1 MQQSIERNRHK
12 KQRAFLVD
20 KNSLYEYVVALLFVL
35 TTGTMVW
42 FHVLGAAKSFI
53 LLLFVSLYVFYK
65 RRQQIP
71 YSYSL
76 VYCVFCTIYS
86 LLNIYFINRSA
97 IVENVCIGYIVASF
111 SCLII
116 IGTRNLFDFRD
127 RLTVILAFINGW
139 GLIVYYLYTIGV
151 MDSFCVIKDYPTKTY
166 TICMGISI
174 GWPYPFE
181 RYAGIWH
188 EPGAGQISSMFL
200 LILHFREIIL
210 WKWKGNKQKI
220 SVLILLL
227 SILASKS
234 TTSYLLLMCFVLF
247 IALYVGE
254 NKKKGYFKLVLKI
267 ILVVLGFVVAAFV
280 FNSDVI
286 QDKLFSSESVS
297 KETRTLEN
305 ITLLGI
311 FIDNPIFGAGLGT
324 SNQWYDLNRFDAAGC
339 SNGLLFFAS
348 GLGLVW
354 VIAFFMCL
362 LKSVW
367 KMGRIAPIPMVL
379 IIYLVEICSQRYME
393 MPITFL
399 FLFSFGSYRIPM
411 YLRDKTMGNMERYIK
426 ISKLKFKT

>member
-1 MQQSIERNRHK
+1 MIKK
-12 KQRAFLVD
+12 KQGNFFID
-20 KNSLYEYVVALLFVL
+20 KNNIYEYIVAALFVL
-35 TTGTMVW
+35 TTATMIW
-42 FHVLGAAKSFI
+42 FHILGAAKSFF
-53 LLLFVSLYVFYK
+53 LLFFVSLFVFFK
-65 RRQQIP
+65 NKQTMVC
-71 YSYSL
+71 SYSL
-76 VYCVFCTIYS
+76 AYCVFCAVYCLI
-86 LLNIYFINRSA
+86 NIYVINRSA
-97 IVENVCIGYIVASF
+97 IVENVCVGYIVASF
-111 SCLII
+111 SCLVI

-127 RLTVILAFINGW
+127 RLTLVLAIINGW
-139 GLIVYYLYTIGV
+139 GLIVYFFHTIGL
-151 MDSFCVIKDYPTKTY
+151 MDSLCIGKIFSSKIY
-166 TICMGISI
+166 TICMGITI
-174 GWPYPFE
+174 GWSHPFE

-210 WKWKGNKQKI
+210 WKWKDNKQKI

-227 SILASKS
+227 AILASKS
-234 TTSYLLLMCFVLF
+234 TTAYLLLMYFIIF
-247 IALYVGE
+247 IALNAGDD
-254 NKKKGYFKLVLKI
+254 NKIWFKLLLRVM
-267 ILVVLGFVVAAFV
+267 LVVFTIVVVVYV

-297 KETRTLEN
+297 KEARTREN
-305 ITLLGI
+305 LALLNI
-311 FIDNPIFGAGLGT
+311 FFDNPIFGAGLGT